1 MNDNS
6 CLYLILI
13 SLCLNP
19 IEKAPQRGRSSER
32 RAYLF
37 YRRLHWHHSSNNFLM
52 LKCSI
57 STFHSVWTDSSV
69 KVTDSQR
76 AFEMQVE
83 CRLETVLNYQKT
95 LEKVCWPFVHE
106 GRRRLLSRIRL
117 TLASFKYRGVQFTD
131 RRTKAF
137 YNRLAFFLIMHLV
150 GRTNAPFFGLGAKPA
165 VHFVFLLQRNQIPRS
180 DHFFLSH

>member
-1 MNDNS
+1 
-6 CLYLILI
+6 
-13 SLCLNP
+13 
-19 IEKAPQRGRSSER
+19 
-32 RAYLF
+32 
-37 YRRLHWHHSSNNFLM
+37 M

-150 GRTNAPFFGLGAKPA
+150 GRTNAPFFWSRSKTGRPFCFFVAAKPDP
-165 VHFVFLLQRNQIPRS
+165 VL
-180 DHFFLSH
+180 

>member
-1 MNDNS
+1 
-6 CLYLILI
+6 
-13 SLCLNP
+13 
-19 IEKAPQRGRSSER
+19 
-32 RAYLF
+32 
-37 YRRLHWHHSSNNFLM
+37 M

-106 GRRRLLSRIRL
+106 GRRRLLSRIRF
-117 TLASFKYRGVQFTD
+117 TLAPFKYRGVQFTD

-137 YNRLAFFLIMHLV
+137 YNRLAFFFFD
-150 GRTNAPFFGLGAKPA
+150 NASCGPDKQTFFSLGVKPD
-165 VHFVFLLQRNQIPRS
+165 VHFVLLLQRNQIPRS
-180 DHFFLSH
+180 DHLFFLPLA